1 MQAMSPEKPAKK
13 WRSAMHRR
21 QRSKNLAV
29 MLLLFG
35 LVLLFYVLS
44 IVRMGGG

>member
-1 MQAMSPEKPAKK
+1 MAEKNDGKK

-21 QRSKNLAV
+21 QRAKNLAV
-29 MLLLFG
+29 MAVLVG
-35 LVLLFYVLS
+35 LVVLFYVLS